1 MEKQQDSIEIKRSIQ
16 EILDMLNHWTNL
28 PLNGE
33 PPYSPLPEESVLLLK
48 EQLECLMKSLAEY
61 EKVQKDELKLA
72 GLKEFIIPHEIKI
85 LRFEPTR
92 FEPIWLKPI
101 LLEPIRFEPTR
112 FEPTRFEPIWPKPLK
127 TRPQK
132 KIDGWRTP
140 NKNPRGPVC
149 RY

>member
-92 FEPIWLKPI
+92 FEPIW
-101 LLEPIRFEPTR
+101 
-112 FEPTRFEPIWPKPLK
+112 PKPLK